1 MLQTLHLSKP
11 SIMAKEKKPRGSNVH
26 RGSKPTEEEDDVVA
40 SVKEEEEEEEEEIE
54 RVLADIP
61 LGELQKA
68 RADGSHVPRSKAAVK
83 PQLKPGRAHKN
94 RPMEMSSKV
103 PVGRLREVIQAPKK
117 VTRDPRFESL
127 CGTLDTEGFHKRYD
141 FLFQVE
147 LPAEKEKLQKL
158 IKKERDPNVVKELK
172 DHVCWIDKQLRSAQQ
187 KKVGSRVLSEHIK
200 KEKEAAKQGK
210 QPYYLKKSEIRQREL
225 VKKYEDLKAIG
236 KLDSFIEKR
245 RKRNALKDIR
255 YMPYRR
261 TDKDE

>member
-1 MLQTLHLSKP
+1 MV
-11 SIMAKEKKPRGSNVH
+11 KEKKLQSSNVQ
-26 RGSKPTEEEDDVVA
+26 RESTTAMEDDDLMA
-40 SVKEEEEEEEEEIE
+40 SPKEEEEIE

-61 LGELQKA
+61 LGELQKV
-68 RADGSHVPRSKAAVK
+68 RADGSHAPRSKAPIK
-83 PQLKPGRAHKN
+83 RQQKLGRAHKN
-94 RPMEMSSKV
+94 MPMEMSSKV
-103 PVGRLREVIQAPKK
+103 PAGKFREVIQVPKK

-127 CGTLDTEGFHKRYD
+127 CGTLDRNGFHKRYD

-147 LPAEKEKLQKL
+147 LPAEKEKLHKL
-158 IKKERDPNVVKELK
+158 IKKERDPTVIKELK
-172 DHVCWIDKQLRSAQQ
+172 EHLCWIDKQLQSAQQ

-210 QPYYLKKSEIRQREL
+210 RPYYLKKSEIRQGEL
-225 VKKYEDLKAIG
+225 VKKYEDLKAAG

-261 TDKDE
+261 TNKDV